1 MVALINDGS
10 KDSICSNMNEFLAR
24 HLETAAAQYEKIVF
38 ESDAAF
44 NKPAPGPEVSFAIG
58 GVSVVNSYFDHTQN
72 TVFIE
77 MPPSHEPHL
86 SRVLFVLRLGTCD
99 YRILFMVLACGRA
112 QEKIG

>member
-1 MVALINDGS
+1 MLVALINDGS

-77 MPPSHEPHL
+77 MPPSNDPL
-86 SRVLFVLRLGTCD
+86 DSPSTSFSLF
-99 YRILFMVLACGRA
+99 FF
-112 QEKIG
+112 